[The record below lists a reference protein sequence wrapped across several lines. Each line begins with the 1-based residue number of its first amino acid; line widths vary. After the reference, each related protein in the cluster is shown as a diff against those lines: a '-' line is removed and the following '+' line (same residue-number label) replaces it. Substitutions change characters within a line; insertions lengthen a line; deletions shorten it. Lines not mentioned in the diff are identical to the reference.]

1 MHANATCGS
10 PLDLIAAFAH
20 LQECMVSKLA
30 LENPKKGPKSKKRK
44 TPLKNKTDKEDEWEE
59 EATTCGGIFVMDY
72 LNGSQEE
79 IPIAQLHFVLRG
91 NTKAQQTAIQTARG
105 VHCQHKMFKPGV
117 NANACVLP
125 SLDEMTHALL
135 TTTPTF
141 AMPSLTDV
149 WVLVTTT
156 DGQEMFRPV
165 LHLRSANKLRHM
177 NKFDS
182 AIIERIAAAVWPTD
196 LILQSEQRCLLVARE
211 WYRVAIENEC
221 AKLYYTKDQ
230 KFPSSCAFTRFLQ

>member
-10 PLDLIAAFAH
+10 PLDLIAAFAY
-20 LQECMVSKLA
+20 LQQCMLSKLA
-30 LENPKKGPKSKKRK
+30 LETSKKNSKNKKRK
-44 TPLKNKTDKEDEWEE
+44 APPLLKNVTGEE
-59 EATTCGGIFVMDY
+59 ETTTCGGVFVMDY

-79 IPIAQLHFVLRG
+79 IPIAQLHFVLRA

-105 VHCQHKMFKPGV
+105 VHCQHKMFKPGSSGST
-117 NANACVLP
+117 CLLP

-135 TTTPTF
+135 ATTPTF
-141 AMPSLTDV
+141 AFPSLTDV
-149 WVLVTTT
+149 WVLVSTT

-165 LHLRSANKLRHM
+165 LYLRSANKLRHM
-177 NKFDS
+177 DEFDT